1 MKIYYTAE
9 KQTARSVQRPTMPS
23 APTPTAR
30 EKVGALDAQWASD
43 HFRSSISLQGFVFL

>member
-9 KQTARSVQRPTMPS
+9 KRTGKGVQRLTMLS
-23 APTPTAR
+23 APTPTAS
-30 EKVGALDAQWASD
+30 EKVGAPDAQWASD